1 MSKYPVRIIAVDLD
15 DTLLKND
22 ITISDYTVS
31 VMQRAAAAGIYI
43 VIASG
48 RTDNA
53 ILNYVRRLDI
63 AGFEQGRY
71 IIAQNGASISDLH
84 ERKTIYEYH
93 VDTDVLVGAYK
104 VAIEEGLVPEVY
116 DASTIYVAK
125 PNNWTDVDIK
135 LSGLNQRIV
144 EDYPAFLAKGWPKM
158 LVPGD
163 PAQVQ
168 NLLKKFRTMFGNK
181 AVFFMSKPYF
191 LEILPANCGKG
202 EALAWLSERLGINRT
217 ETMAFGDSMNDES
230 LMRYAHHS
238 VAMLNGLDEI
248 KKIAA
253 HVTEKT
259 NEEDGVAHFIDK
271 YVL

>member
-1 MSKYPVRIIAVDLD
+1 MCKYPVRIIALDLD

-31 VMQRAAAAGIYI
+31 VLQRAAAAGIY
-43 VIASG
+43 VVLASG

-53 ILNYVRRLDI
+53 ILTYVRRLDI

-125 PNNWTDVDIK
+125 SNKWTDVDID
-135 LSGLNQRIV
+135 LSGLKQCIV
-144 EDYPAFLAKGWPKM
+144 EDYTGFLSKGWPKM
-158 LVPGD
+158 LIPGK
-163 PAQVQ
+163 PEQVQ
-168 NLLKKFRTMFGNK
+168 KLIRIFRAMFGDK

-191 LEILPANCGKG
+191 LEVLPANCGKG
-202 EALAWLSERLGINRT
+202 EALAWLCERLGINQT

>member
-1 MSKYPVRIIAVDLD
+1 MNKYPVRIIAVDLD

-31 VMQRAAAAGIYI
+31 VLQKAASAGIY
-43 VIASG
+43 VVLTSG

-71 IIAQNGASISDLH
+71 MIAQNGASISDLH
-84 ERKTIYEYH
+84 ARKTIYEHH
-93 VDTDVLVGAYK
+93 VDTEVLVGAYK
-104 VAIEEGLVPEVY
+104 VANEEGLVPEVY
-116 DASTIYVAK
+116 DASTIYVSK
-125 PNNWTDVDIK
+125 SNNWTDVDIK
-135 LSGLNQRIV
+135 LSGLNQCIV
-144 EDYPAFLAKGWPKM
+144 NDYTDFLAKGWPKM
-158 LVPGD
+158 LIPGN
-163 PAQVQ
+163 PEQVQ
-168 NLLKKFRTMFGNK
+168 NLLKKFRDIFRNK

-202 EALAWLSERLGINRT
+202 EALAWLCERLGIKQT

-230 LMRYAHHS
+230 LIRYAHHS

-248 KKIAA
+248 KQIAT

>member
-1 MSKYPVRIIAVDLD
+1 MSKYPVRIIAIDLD

-31 VMQRAAAAGIYI
+31 VLQKTVAAGIYV

-53 ILNYVRRLDI
+53 ILNFVRRLDI

-71 IIAQNGASISDLH
+71 MIAQNGASISDLH
-84 ERKTIYEYH
+84 ARKTIYEHH
-93 VDTDVLVGAYK
+93 VDTDVLLGAYK
-104 VAIEEGLVPEVY
+104 VASEEGLVPEVY
-116 DASTIYVAK
+116 DASTIYVSK

-135 LSGLNQRIV
+135 LSGLNQCIV
-144 EDYPAFLAKGWPKM
+144 KDYPDFLTKGWPKM
-158 LVPGD
+158 LIPGE
-163 PAQVQ
+163 PAHIQD
-168 NLLKKFRTMFGNK
+168 LLRKFRAMFGNK

-191 LEILPANCGKG
+191 LEVLPANCGKG
-202 EALAWLSERLGINRT
+202 EALCWLCERLGINQS

-230 LMRYAHHS
+230 LIRYAHHS
-238 VAMLNGLDEI
+238 VAMINGLDEI
-248 KKIAA
+248 KSIAA

-259 NEEDGVAHFIDK
+259 NDEDGVACFIDK

>member
-15 DTLLKND
+15 DTLLKD
-22 ITISDYTVS
+22 DLTISDYTVS
-31 VMQRAAAAGIYI
+31 VLQKAAAAGIYI

-53 ILNYVRRLDI
+53 ILTFVRRLDI

-104 VAIEEGLVPEVY
+104 VASEEGLVPEVY
-116 DASTIYVAK
+116 DASTIYVSK

-135 LSGLNQRIV
+135 LSGLNQCIV
-144 EDYPAFLAKGWPKM
+144 KDYPEFLAKGWPKM
-158 LVPGD
+158 LIPGE
-163 PAQVQ
+163 PAQIQ
-168 NLLKKFRTMFGNK
+168 YLLRKFRDMFGNK

-191 LEILPANCGKG
+191 LEVLPANCGKG
-202 EALAWLSERLGINRT
+202 EALSWLCERLGINQA

-230 LMRYAHHS
+230 LMRYACHS
-238 VAMLNGLDEI
+238 VGMLNGLDEI

-253 HVTEKT
+253 HVSEKT

>member
-1 MSKYPVRIIAVDLD
+1 MCKYPVRIIALDLD

-31 VMQRAAAAGIYI
+31 VLQRVAAAGIY
-43 VIASG
+43 VVLASG

-53 ILNYVRRLDI
+53 ILTYVRRLDI

-71 IIAQNGASISDLH
+71 MIAQNGASISDLH
-84 ERKTIYEYH
+84 ARKTIYEHH

-104 VAIEEGLVPEVY
+104 VASEEGLVPEVY
-116 DASTIYVAK
+116 DASTIYVSK

-135 LSGLNQRIV
+135 LSGLNQCIV
-144 EDYPAFLAKGWPKM
+144 KDYPDFLAKGWPKM
-158 LVPGD
+158 LIPGD
-163 PAQVQ
+163 PEQIQ
-168 NLLKKFRTMFGNK
+168 YLLRKFRDMFGNK

-202 EALAWLSERLGINRT
+202 EALSWLCERLGIKQT

-230 LMRYAHHS
+230 LIRYTHHS

-248 KKIAA
+248 KQIAA

>member
-15 DTLLKND
+15 DTLLKD
-22 ITISDYTVS
+22 DLTISDYTVS
-31 VMQRAAAAGIYI
+31 VLQKAAAAGIY
-43 VIASG
+43 VVLASG

-53 ILNYVRRLDI
+53 ILTYVRRLDI

-71 IIAQNGASISDLH
+71 MIAQNGASITDLH
-84 ERKTIYEYH
+84 ERKTIFEQH
-93 VDTDVLVGAYK
+93 VNPDVLIGAYK
-104 VAIEEGLVPEVY
+104 LASEEGLFPEVY
-116 DASTIYVAK
+116 DASTIYVPQ
-125 PNNWTDVDIK
+125 PNKWTDVDLR
-135 LSGLNQRIV
+135 LSGLNQGVV
-144 EDYPAFLAKGWPKM
+144 EDYAAFLAKGWPKM
-158 LVPGD
+158 VIPGE
-163 PAQVQ
+163 PAHLQVF
-168 NLLKKFRTMFGNK
+168 LRKLKSTFGDG
-181 AVFFMSKPYF
+181 AVFFVSKPYF

-202 EALAWLSERLGINRT
+202 EALSWLCERLGINQA

-253 HVTEKT
+253 HVTERT